1 MRRRLS
7 GLLTLLLIG
16 IGCSP
21 AAPPASVAGPERATT
36 GAATAAQAD
45 TDYRQRVIEGAR
57 AEGQVNAALQS
68 AWTPEGLRQLEDA
81 IEREYGVRIKI
92 NFTPVQI
99 YPQRLAELT
108 AELAA
113 GLTPSFDLHQTAT
126 ASALRMLDRDLLEP
140 VNWAALLPQGTPPA
154 IVKADNRFLVVYT
167 DHIGLMYDPTVISE
181 AEVPRSIKD
190 LSNPRWR
197 SKVMLAQYADIYTAW
212 ITMLGREQTLAALRA
227 AVQNGAITDIYANE
241 YTRFAAKEY
250 PMAVI
255 TSTYYLTALKRGIPA
270 AFASLDFAYNTDHYV
285 AIPRRAAHPNA
296 AKLLAAV
303 LVGPEGQRIA
313 EEHLGISNRYYE
325 GSVENRLE
333 QAALAAGFPSFTWW
347 ESAEVKAL
355 VLSAEGEE
363 LSREIDRIFKGG

>member
-1 MRRRLS
+1 MTRGWI
-7 GLLTLLLIG
+7 GLLAALMVLSV
-16 IGCSP
+16 GCGQ
-21 AAPPASVAGPERATT
+21 AAPQAGPEHPA
-36 GAATAAQAD
+36 GSAAAPAGLSAA
-45 TDYRQRVIEGAR
+45 DYRQRVIEGAR

-68 AWTPEGLRQLEDA
+68 AWTPEGIRQLEDA
-81 IEREYGVRIKI
+81 VEREYGVRIKI
-92 NFTPVQI
+92 NFTPVQV

-108 AELAA
+108 SELAA

-140 VNWAALLPQGTPPA
+140 VDWAALLPQGTPPA

-167 DHIGLMYDPTVISE
+167 DHIGLMYDPTVIPE

-190 LSNPRWR
+190 LANPRWR
-197 SKVMLAQYADIYTAW
+197 GKVVLAQYPDLYTAW
-212 ITMLGREQTLAALRA
+212 LIMLGREQTLAALRA
-227 AVQNGAITDIYANE
+227 AIQNGAVTDIYANQ

-250 PMAVI
+250 PLAVI
-255 TSTYYLTALKRGIPA
+255 TSSYYFTALKRGVPA
-270 AFASLDFAYNTDHYV
+270 AFSALDFSYNTDHYV
-285 AIPRRAAHPNA
+285 AVPKRAAHPNA

-303 LVGPEGQRIA
+303 LVGPAGQRIA
-313 EEHLGISNRYYE
+313 EEQLGISNRYYE

-347 ESAEVKAL
+347 ESAEVKTL